1 MAHLGP
7 TGQGHSGVGRC
18 GDQGL
23 EFTSIVVGK
32 GGVTPLILAEVHLGP
47 WGARSEVGSAV

>member
-7 TGQGHSGVGRC
+7 TGQGHSGVGRW

-23 EFTSIVVGK
+23 EFASIVVGE
-32 GGVTPLILAEVHLGP
+32 GVSHH
-47 WGARSEVGSAV
+47 